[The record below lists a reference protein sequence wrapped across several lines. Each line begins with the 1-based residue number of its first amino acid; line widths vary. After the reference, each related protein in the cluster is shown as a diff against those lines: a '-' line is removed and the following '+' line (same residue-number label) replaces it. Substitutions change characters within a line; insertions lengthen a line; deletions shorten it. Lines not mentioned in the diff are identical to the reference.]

1 MDGVHGESG
10 DERRRTSTT
19 ILSAQLP
26 ALLFRVLSRDHK
38 TIGLASWALAR
49 QYSDQGAPPS
59 HPPTSKQQSAPCV
72 SFHVGVLVIK
82 ERRSEDRKIGRSEYC
97 CQNAEAFAD
106 WYYLLWVAN
115 NAVWTGWGCIAV
127 ACYRVVWQPS
137 VVVCLCSVRAFV
149 RGRM

>member
-49 QYSDQGAPPS
+49 QNSDQGAPPS

-82 ERRSEDRKIGRSEYC
+82 ERRSEDRKIGVLLSERRGIC
-97 CQNAEAFAD
+97 GLVLFAVGGEQCRVD
-106 WYYLLWVAN
+106 
-115 NAVWTGWGCIAV
+115 GMGCIAV